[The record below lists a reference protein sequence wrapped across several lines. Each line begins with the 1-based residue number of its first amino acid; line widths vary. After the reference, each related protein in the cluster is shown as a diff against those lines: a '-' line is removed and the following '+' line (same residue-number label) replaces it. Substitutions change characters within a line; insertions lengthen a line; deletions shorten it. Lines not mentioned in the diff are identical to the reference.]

1 MTQLHY
7 YQYYFYYCHYNNSPN
22 KENNSNPLFHEYL
35 LCTRYHDNNFT
46 TLYHIGTFCHN
57 YHTYTSFSSQ
67 TSGYWCWNSSRQNPL
82 CVGHTKAN
90 NVKHCLVS
98 IVKGYKHFTYEHWMH
113 FPLLPCT
120 ERIGPTMQSLKFY
133 RKTLVIFNIISWR
146 YWVTLIMKKHYIP
159 PKLFFISLF
168 FFIFHSLILISW
180 LYSLWWCI
188 FDLPWKLN
196 YIFAGKRKV

>member
-1 MTQLHY
+1 MTQLHC

-22 KENNSNPLFHEYL
+22 KKNNSNPLFHEHL

-46 TLYHIGTFCHN
+46 TLYHIVTFCHN

-67 TSGYWCWNSSRQNPL
+67 TSGYWCWKSSIQNPL

-98 IVKGYKHFTYEHWMH
+98 TVKGYKHFTYEHWMH

-120 ERIGPTMQSLKFY
+120 ERTGPTMQSLKFY
-133 RKTLVIFNIISWR
+133 RKTLICYFQHYQLKILSYTDNEKALYTSKIVLHISFLFHTPFIDINIPIIFPL
-146 YWVTLIMKKHYIP
+146 VMYI
-159 PKLFFISLF
+159 
-168 FFIFHSLILISW
+168 W
-180 LYSLWWCI
+180 
-188 FDLPWKLN
+188 
-196 YIFAGKRKV
+196 FAMEIKPYLCW